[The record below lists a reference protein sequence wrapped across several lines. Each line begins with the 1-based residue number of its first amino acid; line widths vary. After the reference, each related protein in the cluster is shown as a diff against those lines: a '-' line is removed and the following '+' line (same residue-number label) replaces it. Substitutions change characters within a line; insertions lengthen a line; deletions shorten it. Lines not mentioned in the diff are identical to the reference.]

1 VLCERKNFPYI
12 STGVIM
18 SFRIISAVLAL
29 TLVVACSSKD
39 KTETGGL
46 GADGMGAGSANS
58 DSKYAAGSQE
68 ELIATVGD
76 RVFFTVNSSAL
87 TDTAQTTLRRQA
99 EWMKSNGNVNVTIEG
114 HADERGT
121 REFNLALG
129 ARRAS
134 AVQEFMNSLGVEGG
148 RVKTISYGKEHPEVL
163 GSDEASWS
171 KNRRSVTVVD

>member
-1 VLCERKNFPYI
+1 
-12 STGVIM
+12 M

-39 KTETGGL
+39 KADTGGS
-46 GADGMGAGSANS
+46 GNGGMGSDLSDNGGSGN
-58 DSKYAAGSQE
+58 YAAGSQE
-68 ELIATVGD
+68 ELVATVGD
-76 RVFFTVNSSAL
+76 RVFFSVNSTAIS
-87 TDTAQTTLRRQA
+87 DTAQSTLRRQA
-99 EWMKSNGNVNVTIEG
+99 EWLKTNSNVTVTIEG

-121 REFNLALG
+121 REYNLALG

-134 AVQEFMNSLGVEGG
+134 AVQEFLSRLGVESG

-163 GSDEASWS
+163 GSDESAWS